1 MNLGPSMKPM
11 TRGSDNSARI
21 VVTGLA
27 ATYPLGGVFWD
38 YIQYVLG
45 FLRLGHDVL
54 YLEDTGKWC
63 YSPTQQTF
71 VESGEE
77 NARFL
82 DHQLRQL
89 DPRLSDRW
97 SYRDSTG
104 CVFGQSR
111 EQALRFCREAD
122 LFLHISASC
131 WMRDEYL
138 EADRVAFI
146 DSDPMYTQASVP
158 RYASGEA
165 EPDEIDRIEMLQ
177 RHDTFF
183 TFGENVG
190 QEECRIPQGLFH
202 WTPTR
207 QPIVLDCFEPHRV
220 PVAERRGL
228 LTTVAS
234 WEPTESGPVVDGRAY
249 TGKSTEF
256 ERFITLPGRSALPLE
271 LAMSGEFPRDRLEQ
285 QGWQIIDA
293 YSVSRDPWDYRDYLA
308 SSFGEWSV
316 AKNAY
321 TASCSGWFSC
331 RSACYLALGVPVIV
345 QETGFSRV
353 IPSGDGVL
361 AFRTLDEAAAAIEEV
376 KAHPLHHRD
385 AAIAIAQEYF
395 DSDQVLT
402 QMLEVAL
409 NGERADRSP
418 ETH

>member
-1 MNLGPSMKPM
+1 MKPV
-11 TRGSDNSARI
+11 TSGDDNSVRI

-71 VESGEE
+71 VEGGEE

-82 DHQLRQL
+82 DQQLRRL

-97 SYRDSTG
+97 TYRDSTG
-104 CVFGQSR
+104 EVFGRSR
-111 EQALRFCREAD
+111 EDTLRFCREAD

-131 WMRDEYL
+131 WMREEYY
-138 EADRVAFI
+138 EAGKVAFI

-158 RYASGEA
+158 RYESGNA
-165 EPDEIDRIEMLQ
+165 EPDEIDRIEMLK

-190 QEECRIPQGLFH
+190 HEECRIPRGLFD
-202 WTPTR
+202 WAPTR
-207 QPIVLDCFEPHRV
+207 QPIVLDCFAPHQV
-220 PVAERRGL
+220 PLSQRRPF

-256 ERFITLPGRSALPLE
+256 ERFMSLPSRSALPLE
-271 LAMSGEFPRDRLEQ
+271 LAMSGKFPRDRLEQ
-285 QGWQIIDA
+285 NGWHVIDA

-308 SSFGEWSV
+308 RSFGEWSV

-321 TASCSGWFSC
+321 AASHSGWFSC
-331 RSACYLALGVPVIV
+331 RSACYLALGVPVVV

-353 IPSGDGVL
+353 IPCGDGL
-361 AFRTLDEAAAAIEEV
+361 FAFRTLDEAATAIEDV
-376 KAHPLHHRD
+376 KSRSLHHRD
-385 AAIAIAQEYF
+385 AAIAIAREYF
-395 DSDQVLT
+395 DSDRVLT
-402 QMLEVAL
+402 QLLEVAL
-409 NGERADRSP
+409 NGEPADGSLKNR
-418 ETH
+418 